1 MQGEPLPGASIYVK
15 GDTRNGVTAD
25 ANGRFTLAVPAETKA
40 IIVSFVG
47 MEQQEVVLLDRTDE
61 YSVRLQSSTTID
73 EVVVTGIVTK
83 WKDTFIPFKT
93 GQDLVYME
101 GTSYNQNV
109 VFAILEDEG
118 GARSVLA
125 TNLTDNQYVQEN
137 YYEDIQAENFNV
149 AEHFAFHSQYPY
161 MFYAYGNKV
170 YTYQLGTGITTDISL
185 PAGEEIT
192 MLKIDLWK
200 WLMPSSIPEDK
211 VAEQHYVLVG
221 SYNPATGGDNG
232 GILRR
237 YRLNNST
244 NSLEL
249 VNEWSGFAK
258 IVDVCY
264 RERF

>member
-1 MQGEPLPGASIYVK
+1 M
-15 GDTRNGVTAD
+15 
-25 ANGRFTLAVPAETKA
+25 
-40 IIVSFVG
+40 
-47 MEQQEVVLLDRTDE
+47 
-61 YSVRLQSSTTID
+61 
-73 EVVVTGIVTK
+73 
-83 WKDTFIPFKT
+83 
-93 GQDLVYME
+93 
-101 GTSYNQNV
+101 
-109 VFAILEDEG
+109 
-118 GARSVLA
+118 
-125 TNLTDNQYVQEN
+125 
-137 YYEDIQAENFNV
+137 
-149 AEHFAFHSQYPY
+149 
-161 MFYAYGNKV
+161 
-170 YTYQLGTGITTDISL
+170 
-185 PAGEEIT
+185 
-192 MLKIDLWK
+192 WK